1 MCLPASSSMVLT
13 DGPESNGKKSTD
25 VKSKVP
31 EVSSLTGLEKQ
42 VEQAEVRPQ
51 GNQSGHLLLGHLQ
64 LCTSP
69 VTGWCM
75 LFLTH
80 LGMCEKLP

>member
-1 MCLPASSSMVLT
+1 MVLT
-13 DGPESNGKKSTD
+13 DSPQSNGKKSTD
-25 VKSKVP
+25 LKSKMP

-51 GNQSGHLLLGHLQ
+51 GNQSGHLELR
-64 LCTSP
+64 TSP
-69 VTGWCM
+69 VTGWCV

-80 LGMCEKLP
+80 LGMCEKPP